1 MLSKGKRRNMTQLE
15 DKLKKALGD
24 NLLTG
29 GEEINYGTYSPNG
42 VRAVVILKDLIYI
55 DYHKGYTG
63 RNTGKKDEHRN
74 PIAYKLNSA
83 TIMRELPKKQNV
95 LKDTIYDPSNKS
107 FINTR
112 TDEPVADISVD
123 GAHVRYY
130 ADGFIGESSY
140 SSILNLLTKYKNF
153 FMVEEVLVDE
163 NLGIKLQPFMQAH
176 QGKRLRRVGYIPR
189 AFSGSSTTNESISSE
204 GLVSAL
210 NVFRVESEKEAFGQS
225 LLSNFFESEQW
236 VAPGMNPSETDLAI
250 HNVED
255 SYPTHWYKNIQ
266 LTPNYYAADRAEAP
280 LAKHLQ
286 KVAQELSASS
296 DATGYEVLDGKDNEI
311 VESYLRV
318 IHNDVED
325 SDLITSFV
333 QELNKDQKHE
343 HVAAKKYA
351 QYVSSTLIGTNSR
364 VKAPVAGSKVPAL
377 RAMTEKALQD
387 DYYSVDNNGGD
398 TGEVRKAYQEL
409 DLVYSK
415 VLHMYDNSNVSV
427 PSTLPNP
434 VKVALDKNNGLI
446 RQAVTESLISGIM
459 LIQKD
464 AQDEDINID
473 KLTIVAGYDSAGFKE
488 TYVAYRDRI
497 MEAWDK
503 NPSPGTVIERVN
515 TALTEI
521 MSAEEAVVIADAL
534 EQFGRDAEP
543 SRVAAFKAKNRYI
556 FRNNPIPYVDKLPVF
571 QGGNQET
578 WKTFKDYGYGVST
591 NGTDKNTPLPSPENL
606 ELLSPEVILEHLAT
620 VMLPSEIL
628 ETIHIQQKL
637 KEYPVGSPEKLQAIV
652 STKETIFQDPSLT
665 QAS

>member
-1 MLSKGKRRNMTQLE
+1 M
-15 DKLKKALGD
+15 
-24 NLLTG
+24 
-29 GEEINYGTYSPNG
+29 I
-42 VRAVVILKDLIYI
+42 
-55 DYHKGYTG
+55 
-63 RNTGKKDEHRN
+63 
-74 PIAYKLNSA
+74 
-83 TIMRELPKKQNV
+83 
-95 LKDTIYDPSNKS
+95 
-107 FINTR
+107 
-112 TDEPVADISVD
+112 
-123 GAHVRYY
+123 
-130 ADGFIGESSY
+130 
-140 SSILNLLTKYKNF
+140 
-153 FMVEEVLVDE
+153 EEVLVDE

-286 KVAQELSASS
+286 KVAQELSVSS

-409 DLVYSK
+409 DLVYGK

-473 KLTIVAGYDSAGFKE
+473 KLTIVAGDESAGFKE

-521 MSAEEAVVIADAL
+521 MSAQEAVVIADAL

-556 FRNNPIPYVDKLPVF
+556 FKNSPIPYVDKLPVF
-571 QGGNQET
+571 QEGNQEI

-637 KEYPVGSPEKLQAIV
+637 KEYPVGSPEKLKAIV

>member
-1 MLSKGKRRNMTQLE
+1 MTQLE

-74 PIAYKLNSA
+74 PIAYRLNAS

-95 LKDTIYDPSNKS
+95 LKDTIYDPSSKS

-112 TDEPVADISVD
+112 TDEAVAHILSDGTQVQYYVDISTSS
-123 GAHVRYY
+123 
-130 ADGFIGESSY
+130 SSY
-140 SSILNLLTKYKNF
+140 ASILSLLTKYKNF
-153 FMVEEVLVDE
+153 FMVEELLLDE
-163 NLGIKLQPFMQAH
+163 NLGINLQPFMQAH
-176 QGKRLRRVGYIPR
+176 KGERLRRVGYIPR
-189 AFSGSSTTNESISSE
+189 AFSGSSTTNANISSE
-204 GLVSAL
+204 GIVSAL
-210 NVFRVESEKEAFGQS
+210 NVFRVEREKEAFGQS
-225 LLSNFFESEQW
+225 LLSDFFESEQW
-236 VAPGMNPSETDLAI
+236 VAPGMNPPETDLTI
-250 HNVED
+250 QNVED
-255 SYPTHWYKNIQ
+255 SYPTPWYKNIQ

-286 KVAQELSASS
+286 KVAQELSVSS

-343 HVAAKKYA
+343 HVATKKYA
-351 QYVSSTLIGTNSR
+351 QYVASTLVGTNNR

-377 RAMTEKALQD
+377 RAMTEKALQE
-387 DYYSVDNNGGD
+387 DYYSVDNHGGD

-409 DLVYSK
+409 DAVYGSI
-415 VLHMYDNSNVSV
+415 LHMYDSSNVSV
-427 PSTLPNP
+427 PSTIPNP
-434 VKVALDKNNGLI
+434 VKVALEKNNGLI

-473 KLTIVAGYDSAGFKE
+473 KLTIVAGDKSAGFKE
-488 TYVAYRDRI
+488 TYVTYRDRI

-515 TALTEI
+515 TALNEI
-521 MSAEEAVVIADAL
+521 MSAQEAVVIADAL

-606 ELLSPEVILEHLAT
+606 KLLSPEVILEHLAT

>member
-1 MLSKGKRRNMTQLE
+1 MTQLE

-74 PIAYKLNSA
+74 PIAYRLNSA
-83 TIMRELPKKQNV
+83 TILRELPKKQNA

-112 TDEPVADISVD
+112 TDEPVADISDD
-123 GAHVRYY
+123 GAQVRYY
-130 ADGFIGESSY
+130 ADGSIGESSY

-189 AFSGSSTTNESISSE
+189 AFSGSSTNNASISSD

-210 NVFRVESEKEAFGQS
+210 TVFRVESEKEAFGQS
-225 LLSNFFESEQW
+225 LLSDFFESEQW
-236 VAPGMNPSETDLAI
+236 VAPGMNPSETDLTI

-255 SYPTHWYKNIQ
+255 SYPTPWYKNIQ

-286 KVAQELSASS
+286 KVAQELSVSS
-296 DATGYEVLDGKDNEI
+296 DATGYEVLDGRDNEI

-398 TGEVRKAYQEL
+398 TGEVRKAYQAL

-464 AQDEDINID
+464 AQDEDINMD
-473 KLTIVAGYDSAGFKE
+473 KLTIVAGNESAGFKE

-521 MSAEEAVVIADAL
+521 MSAQEAVVIADAL

-556 FRNNPIPYVDKLPVF
+556 FKNNPIPYVDKLPVF
-571 QGGNQET
+571 QEGNQEI
-578 WKTFKDYGYGVST
+578 WKTFKDYGYGAST
-591 NGTDKNTPLPSPENL
+591 NGTDKNTPLPSPKNL

>member
-1 MLSKGKRRNMTQLE
+1 
-15 DKLKKALGD
+15 
-24 NLLTG
+24 
-29 GEEINYGTYSPNG
+29 
-42 VRAVVILKDLIYI
+42 
-55 DYHKGYTG
+55 
-63 RNTGKKDEHRN
+63 
-74 PIAYKLNSA
+74 
-83 TIMRELPKKQNV
+83 
-95 LKDTIYDPSNKS
+95 
-107 FINTR
+107 
-112 TDEPVADISVD
+112 
-123 GAHVRYY
+123 
-130 ADGFIGESSY
+130 
-140 SSILNLLTKYKNF
+140 
-153 FMVEEVLVDE
+153 MVEEVLVDE

-189 AFSGSSTTNESISSE
+189 AFSGSSTTDASISSE

-210 NVFRVESEKEAFGQS
+210 NVFRVESEKEKFGQS

-236 VAPGMNPSETDLAI
+236 VAPNMNPPETELTI
-250 HNVED
+250 HDVED

-286 KVAQELSASS
+286 KIAQELSVSS
-296 DATGYEVLDGKDNEI
+296 DATGYKVLDGRDNEI

-377 RAMTEKALQD
+377 RAMTEKALQE

-409 DLVYSK
+409 DAVYGSI
-415 VLHMYDNSNVSV
+415 LHMYDNSNVSV

-434 VKVALDKNNGLI
+434 VKVALEKNNGLI
-446 RQAVTESLISGIM
+446 RQAVTESLVSGIM

-473 KLTIVAGYDSAGFKE
+473 KLTIVAGNESKGFKE

-497 MEAWDK
+497 VEAWDE
-503 NPSPGTVIERVN
+503 NPSPKTVTERVN

-556 FRNNPIPYVDKLPVF
+556 FKNNPIPYVDKLPVF
-571 QGGNQET
+571 QGGNQEI

-606 ELLSPEVILEHLAT
+606 KLLSPEVILEHLAT

>member
-1 MLSKGKRRNMTQLE
+1 MTQLE

-42 VRAVVILKDLIYI
+42 VRAVIILKDLIYI
-55 DYHKGYTG
+55 DYHRGYTG

-112 TDEPVADISVD
+112 TGDPVVDISVD
-123 GAHVRYY
+123 GAQVRYY

-153 FMVEEVLVDE
+153 FMIEEVLVDE

-286 KVAQELSASS
+286 KVAQELAAPA
-296 DATGYEVLDGKDNEI
+296 DATSYEILDGSHNEI
-311 VESYLRV
+311 VESYLQV
-318 IHNDVED
+318 IRNDVED
-325 SDLITSFV
+325 SDLITEFV

-351 QYVSSTLIGTNSR
+351 QYVASTLVGTNNR

-377 RAMTEKALQD
+377 RAMTEKALQE
-387 DYYSVDNNGGD
+387 DYYSVDNHGGD

-409 DLVYSK
+409 DAVYGSI
-415 VLHMYDNSNVSV
+415 LHMYDSSNVSV
-427 PSTLPNP
+427 PSTIPNP
-434 VKVALDKNNGLI
+434 VKVALEKNNGLI

-473 KLTIVAGYDSAGFKE
+473 KLTIVAGDESAGFKE
-488 TYVAYRDRI
+488 TYVTYRDRI

-521 MSAEEAVVIADAL
+521 MSAQEAVVIADAL

-606 ELLSPEVILEHLAT
+606 KLLSPEVILEHLAT

>member
-1 MLSKGKRRNMTQLE
+1 MTQLE

-55 DYHKGYTG
+55 DYHRGYTG

-83 TIMRELPKKQNV
+83 TILRELPKKQNV
-95 LKDTIYDPSNKS
+95 LKDSIYDPSNKS

-112 TDEPVADISVD
+112 TDEPVADISDD
-123 GAHVRYY
+123 GAQVRYY
-130 ADGFIGESSY
+130 ADGSIGESSY

-153 FMVEEVLVDE
+153 FMIEEVLVDE

-189 AFSGSSTTNESISSE
+189 AFSGSSTTAASISSE

-210 NVFRVESEKEAFGQS
+210 NVFRVESEKEKFGQS

-236 VAPGMNPSETDLAI
+236 VAPSMNPPETELTI
-250 HNVED
+250 HDVED

-286 KVAQELSASS
+286 KVAQELSVSS
-296 DATGYEVLDGKDNEI
+296 GATGYEVLDGRDNEI

-377 RAMTEKALQD
+377 RAMTEKALQE
-387 DYYSVDNNGGD
+387 DYYSVDNHGGD

-409 DLVYSK
+409 DAVYGSI
-415 VLHMYDNSNVSV
+415 LHMYDSSNVSV
-427 PSTLPNP
+427 PSAIPNP

-446 RQAVTESLISGIM
+446 RQAVTESLVSGIM

-473 KLTIVAGYDSAGFKE
+473 KLTVVAGDDSAGFKE

-521 MSAEEAVVIADAL
+521 MSAQEAVVIADAL

-543 SRVAAFKAKNRYI
+543 SRVSAFKAKNRYI

-571 QGGNQET
+571 QEGNQEI
-578 WKTFKDYGYGVST
+578 WKTFKDYGYGAST

-606 ELLSPEVILEHLAT
+606 KLLSPEVILEHLAT

>member
-1 MLSKGKRRNMTQLE
+1 MTQLE

-83 TIMRELPKKQNV
+83 TILRELPKKQNA
-95 LKDTIYDPSNKS
+95 LKDSIYDPSNKS

-112 TDEPVADISVD
+112 TDEPVADISDD
-123 GAHVRYY
+123 GAQVRYY
-130 ADGFIGESSY
+130 ADGSIGESSY

-163 NLGIKLQPFMQAH
+163 NLGIKLHPFMQAH

-189 AFSGSSTTNESISSE
+189 AFSGSSTTNASISSE

-210 NVFRVESEKEAFGQS
+210 NVFRIESEKEKFGQS

-236 VAPGMNPSETDLAI
+236 VAPSMNPPETELTI

-255 SYPTHWYKNIQ
+255 SYSSPWYKNIQ

-286 KVAQELSASS
+286 KVAQELSVSS
-296 DATGYEVLDGKDNEI
+296 DATGYEVLDGRDNEI

-351 QYVSSTLIGTNSR
+351 QYVASTLVGTNNR

-377 RAMTEKALQD
+377 RAMTEKALQE
-387 DYYSVDNNGGD
+387 DYYSVDNHGGD

-409 DLVYSK
+409 DAVYGSI
-415 VLHMYDNSNVSV
+415 LHMYDSSNVSV
-427 PSTLPNP
+427 PSTIPNP
-434 VKVALDKNNGLI
+434 VKVALEKNNGLI

-473 KLTIVAGYDSAGFKE
+473 KLTIVAGDESAGFKE
-488 TYVAYRDRI
+488 TYVTYRDRI

-515 TALTEI
+515 TALNEI
-521 MSAEEAVVIADAL
+521 MSAQEAVVIADAL

-606 ELLSPEVILEHLAT
+606 KLLSPEVILEHLAT

>member
-1 MLSKGKRRNMTQLE
+1 MTQLE

-42 VRAVVILKDLIYI
+42 VRAVIILKDLIYI
-55 DYHKGYTG
+55 DYHRGYTG

-112 TDEPVADISVD
+112 TGDPVVDISVD
-123 GAHVRYY
+123 GAQVRYY

-153 FMVEEVLVDE
+153 FMIEEVLVDE

-286 KVAQELSASS
+286 KVAQELSVSS

-427 PSTLPNP
+427 SSTLPNP
-434 VKVALDKNNGLI
+434 VKVALEKNNGLI
-446 RQAVTESLISGIM
+446 RQAVTESLVSGIM

-473 KLTIVAGYDSAGFKE
+473 KLTVVAGNESKGFKE

-497 MEAWDK
+497 VESWDE
-503 NPSPGTVIERVN
+503 NPSPKTVTERVN
-515 TALTEI
+515 TALAEI

-571 QGGNQET
+571 QGGNQEI

-591 NGTDKNTPLPSPENL
+591 NGTDKNTPLPTPENL

-637 KEYPVGSPEKLQAIV
+637 KEYPVGSPEKFQAIV

>member
-1 MLSKGKRRNMTQLE
+1 MTQLE

-83 TIMRELPKKQNV
+83 TILRELPKKQNAI
-95 LKDTIYDPSNKS
+95 KDTIYDPSNKS

-112 TDEPVADISVD
+112 TGDPVADISVD
-123 GAHVRYY
+123 GAQVRYY

-189 AFSGSSTTNESISSE
+189 AFSGSSTTDASISSE

-210 NVFRVESEKEAFGQS
+210 NVFRVESEKEKFGQS

-236 VAPGMNPSETDLAI
+236 VAPNMNPPETELTI
-250 HNVED
+250 HDVED

-286 KVAQELSASS
+286 KIAQELSVSS
-296 DATGYEVLDGKDNEI
+296 DATGYKVLDGRDNEI

-377 RAMTEKALQD
+377 RAMTEKALQE

-409 DLVYSK
+409 DAVYGSI
-415 VLHMYDNSNVSV
+415 LHMYDNSNVSV

-434 VKVALDKNNGLI
+434 VKVALEKNNGLI
-446 RQAVTESLISGIM
+446 RQAVTESLVSGIM

-473 KLTIVAGYDSAGFKE
+473 KLTIVAGNESKGFKE

-497 MEAWDK
+497 VEAWDE
-503 NPSPGTVIERVN
+503 NPSPKTVTERVN

-556 FRNNPIPYVDKLPVF
+556 FKNNPIPYVDKLPVF
-571 QGGNQET
+571 QGGNQEI

-606 ELLSPEVILEHLAT
+606 KLLSPEVILEHLAT

>member
-1 MLSKGKRRNMTQLE
+1 MTQLE

-74 PIAYKLNSA
+74 PVAYKLNSA
-83 TIMRELPKKQNV
+83 TIMRELPKKQNI
-95 LKDTIYDPSNKS
+95 LKDTIYDPSSKS

-112 TDEPVADISVD
+112 TDEAVAHILGDGTQVQYYVD
-123 GAHVRYY
+123 GSTSP
-130 ADGFIGESSY
+130 SSY
-140 SSILNLLTKYKNF
+140 ASILSLLTKYKNF
-153 FMVEEVLVDE
+153 FMIEELLLDE
-163 NLGIKLQPFMQAH
+163 NLGMNLQPFMQAH
-176 QGKRLRRVGYIPR
+176 KGERLRRVGYIPR
-189 AFSGSSTTNESISSE
+189 AFSGSSTTNASISSE

-210 NVFRVESEKEAFGQS
+210 NVFRVEREKEAFGQS
-225 LLSNFFESEQW
+225 LLSDFFESEQW
-236 VAPGMNPSETDLAI
+236 VAPNMNPPETDLTI
-250 HNVED
+250 QNVED
-255 SYPTHWYKNIQ
+255 SYSSPWYKNIQ

-286 KVAQELSASS
+286 KVAQELAAPA
-296 DATGYEVLDGKDNEI
+296 DATSYEILDGSHNEI
-311 VESYLRV
+311 VESYLQV
-318 IHNDVED
+318 IRNDVED
-325 SDLITSFV
+325 SDLITEFV

-351 QYVSSTLIGTNSR
+351 QYVASTLVGTNNR

-377 RAMTEKALQD
+377 RTMTEKALQE
-387 DYYSVDNNGGD
+387 DYYSVDNHGGD

-409 DLVYSK
+409 DTVYGSI
-415 VLHMYDNSNVSV
+415 LHMYDTSNVSV

-434 VKVALDKNNGLI
+434 VKVALEKNNGLI
-446 RQAVTESLISGIM
+446 RQAVTESLVSGIM

-473 KLTIVAGYDSAGFKE
+473 KLTVVAGNESTGFKE
-488 TYVAYRDRI
+488 TYTAYRDRI
-497 MEAWDK
+497 VEAWGE
-503 NPSPGTVIERVN
+503 NPSPKTVTERVN
-515 TALTEI
+515 AALAEI

-556 FRNNPIPYVDKLPVF
+556 FKNNPIPYVDKLPVF
-571 QGGNQET
+571 QGGNQEI

-606 ELLSPEVILEHLAT
+606 KLLSPEVILEHLAT

>member
-1 MLSKGKRRNMTQLE
+1 MTQLE

-55 DYHKGYTG
+55 DYHRGYTG

-123 GAHVRYY
+123 GAQVRYY
-130 ADGFIGESSY
+130 ADGSIGESSY

-153 FMVEEVLVDE
+153 FMIEEVLVDE
-163 NLGIKLQPFMQAH
+163 NLGMKLQPFMQAH

-189 AFSGSSTTNESISSE
+189 AFSGSSTTDASISSE
-204 GLVSAL
+204 GIVSAL
-210 NVFRVESEKEAFGQS
+210 NVFRVEREKEAFGQS
-225 LLSNFFESEQW
+225 LLSDFFESEQW
-236 VAPGMNPSETDLAI
+236 VAPGMNPPETDLTI
-250 HNVED
+250 QNVED
-255 SYPTHWYKNIQ
+255 SYPSPWYKNIQ

-286 KVAQELSASS
+286 KVAQELADPA
-296 DATGYEVLDGKDNEI
+296 DATSYEILDGSHNEI

-318 IHNDVED
+318 IRNDVED
-325 SDLITSFV
+325 SDLITEFV

-351 QYVSSTLIGTNSR
+351 QYVASTLVGTNNR

-409 DLVYSK
+409 DAVYGSI
-415 VLHMYDNSNVSV
+415 LHMYDSSNVSV
-427 PSTLPNP
+427 PSTIPNP
-434 VKVALDKNNGLI
+434 VKVALEKNNGLI

-473 KLTIVAGYDSAGFKE
+473 KLTIVAGDESAGFKE
-488 TYVAYRDRI
+488 TYVTYRDRI

-515 TALTEI
+515 TALNEI
-521 MSAEEAVVIADAL
+521 MSAQEAVVIADAL

-591 NGTDKNTPLPSPENL
+591 NGTDKNTPLPLPENL
-606 ELLSPEVILEHLAT
+606 KLLSPEVILEHLAT

>member
-1 MLSKGKRRNMTQLE
+1 MTQLE

-42 VRAVVILKDLIYI
+42 VRAVIILKDLIYI
-55 DYHKGYTG
+55 DYHRGYTG

-112 TDEPVADISVD
+112 TGDPVVDISVD
-123 GAHVRYY
+123 GAQVRYY

-153 FMVEEVLVDE
+153 FMIEEVLVDE

-286 KVAQELSASS
+286 KVAQELSVSS
-296 DATGYEVLDGKDNEI
+296 DATGYEVLDGRDNEI

-409 DLVYSK
+409 DVVYGSI
-415 VLHMYDNSNVSV
+415 LHMYDSTNVSV

-434 VKVALDKNNGLI
+434 VKVALEKNNGLI
-446 RQAVTESLISGIM
+446 RQAVTESLVSGIM

-473 KLTIVAGYDSAGFKE
+473 KLTVVAGKESTGFKE

-497 MEAWDK
+497 VEAWDE
-503 NPSPGTVIERVN
+503 NLSPKTVTERVN
-515 TALTEI
+515 TALAEI

-571 QGGNQET
+571 QGGNQEI
-578 WKTFKDYGYGVST
+578 WRTFKDYGYGVST
-591 NGTDKNTPLPSPENL
+591 NGTDKNTPLPTPENL
-606 ELLSPEVILEHLAT
+606 ELLSPETILEHLAT

>member
-1 MLSKGKRRNMTQLE
+1 MTQLE

-42 VRAVVILKDLIYI
+42 VRAVIILKDLIYI
-55 DYHKGYTG
+55 DYHRGYTG

-112 TDEPVADISVD
+112 TGDPVVDISVD
-123 GAHVRYY
+123 GAQVRYY

-153 FMVEEVLVDE
+153 FMIEEVLVDE

-225 LLSNFFESEQW
+225 LLSDFFESEQW
-236 VAPGMNPSETDLAI
+236 VAPNMNPPETDLTI
-250 HNVED
+250 QNVED
-255 SYPTHWYKNIQ
+255 SYPSPWYKNIQ

-286 KVAQELSASS
+286 KVVQELADPA
-296 DATGYEVLDGKDNEI
+296 DATSYGILDGSNNEI

-318 IHNDVED
+318 IRNDVED
-325 SDLITSFV
+325 SDLITGFV

-351 QYVSSTLIGTNSR
+351 QYVASTLIGTNNR

-377 RAMTEKALQD
+377 RAMTEKALQE
-387 DYYSVDNNGGD
+387 DYYSVDNHGGD

-409 DLVYSK
+409 DAVYGSI
-415 VLHMYDNSNVSV
+415 LHMYDSSNVSV

-434 VKVALDKNNGLI
+434 VKVALEKNNGLI
-446 RQAVTESLISGIM
+446 RQAVTESLVSGIM

-473 KLTIVAGYDSAGFKE
+473 KLTVVAGNESTGFKE
-488 TYVAYRDRI
+488 TYTAYRDRI
-497 MEAWDK
+497 VEAWDE
-503 NPSPGTVIERVN
+503 NPSPKTVTERVN
-515 TALTEI
+515 AALAEI

-556 FRNNPIPYVDKLPVF
+556 FKNNPIPYVDKLPVF
-571 QGGNQET
+571 QGGNQEI
-578 WKTFKDYGYGVST
+578 WKTFKGYGYGVST

-606 ELLSPEVILEHLAT
+606 KLLSPEVILEHLAT

-637 KEYPVGSPEKLQAIV
+637 KEYPVGSPKKLQAIV

>member
-74 PIAYKLNSA
+74 PVAYKLNSA
-83 TIMRELPKKQNV
+83 TIMRELPKKQNI
-95 LKDTIYDPSNKS
+95 LKDTIYDPSSKS

-112 TDEPVADISVD
+112 TDEAVAHILGDGTQVQYYVD
-123 GAHVRYY
+123 GSTSP
-130 ADGFIGESSY
+130 SSY
-140 SSILNLLTKYKNF
+140 ASILSLLTKYKNF
-153 FMVEEVLVDE
+153 FMIEELLLDE
-163 NLGIKLQPFMQAH
+163 NLGMNLQPFMQAH
-176 QGKRLRRVGYIPR
+176 KGERLRRVGYIPR
-189 AFSGSSTTNESISSE
+189 AFSGSSTTNASISSE

-210 NVFRVESEKEAFGQS
+210 NVFRVEREKEAFGQS
-225 LLSNFFESEQW
+225 LLSDFFESEQW
-236 VAPGMNPSETDLAI
+236 VAPNMNPPETDLTI
-250 HNVED
+250 QNVED
-255 SYPTHWYKNIQ
+255 SYSSPWYKNIQ

-286 KVAQELSASS
+286 KVAQELAAPA
-296 DATGYEVLDGKDNEI
+296 DATSYEILDGSHNEI
-311 VESYLRV
+311 VESYLQV
-318 IHNDVED
+318 IRNDVED
-325 SDLITSFV
+325 SDLITEFV

-351 QYVSSTLIGTNSR
+351 QYVASTLVGTNNR

-377 RAMTEKALQD
+377 RAMTEKALQE
-387 DYYSVDNNGGD
+387 DYYSVDNHGGD

-409 DLVYSK
+409 DTVYGSI
-415 VLHMYDNSNVSV
+415 LHMYDNSNVSV
-427 PSTLPNP
+427 SSTLPNP
-434 VKVALDKNNGLI
+434 VKVALEKNNGLI
-446 RQAVTESLISGIM
+446 RQAVTESLVSGIM

-473 KLTIVAGYDSAGFKE
+473 KLTVVAGNESKGFKE

-497 MEAWDK
+497 VESWDE
-503 NPSPGTVIERVN
+503 NPSPKTVTERVN
-515 TALTEI
+515 TALAEI

-571 QGGNQET
+571 QGGNQEI

-591 NGTDKNTPLPSPENL
+591 NGTDKNTPLPTPENL